1 MVKAKCFKTTRSFEG
16 RIPGGAMLQK
26 AMNMRKQK
34 AEFRSTYP
42 QTTVISSDI
51 MQVDMLHKTGV
62 IVQATAIATVLL

>member
-1 MVKAKCFKTTRSFEG
+1 
-16 RIPGGAMLQK
+16 MLQK

-42 QTTVISSDI
+42 QPTVISSDI